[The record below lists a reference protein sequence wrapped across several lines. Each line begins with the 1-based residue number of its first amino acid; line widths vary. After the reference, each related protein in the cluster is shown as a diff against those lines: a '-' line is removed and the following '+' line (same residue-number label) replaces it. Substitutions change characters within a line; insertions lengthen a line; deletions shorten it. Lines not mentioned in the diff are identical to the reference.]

1 VVRIAVGD
9 RIVLAFDRT
18 DADAAERK
26 MPVSIA
32 ALRTTS
38 SIFAMSTRKSGLA
51 EYSMV
56 KWGMARSLRSGAWNE
71 RLQKGRKRVGSKTLN
86 MLNDS
91 DQILLP
97 HAASQTLVE
106 RERMARKKS
115 PKTFDLGAAAAPARR
130 VPMREFSRSLPM
142 SLLRAREAVMR
153 QFRPSLRE
161 HGLTEQQWRILR
173 ALSGVDAV
181 EVTELA
187 RTAFLLGP
195 SLSRI
200 LRDLE
205 ARRLIERRAAK
216 TDLRRFMVSISDKG
230 LKLMERVAP
239 TSEQIYAMITR
250 RYGARRLAELQDM
263 LGELE
268 ASLAGLEIVGDLEP
282 ED

>member
-1 VVRIAVGD
+1 
-9 RIVLAFDRT
+9 
-18 DADAAERK
+18 
-26 MPVSIA
+26 
-32 ALRTTS
+32 
-38 SIFAMSTRKSGLA
+38 
-51 EYSMV
+51 
-56 KWGMARSLRSGAWNE
+56 
-71 RLQKGRKRVGSKTLN
+71 
-86 MLNDS
+86 
-91 DQILLP
+91 
-97 HAASQTLVE
+97 
-106 RERMARKKS
+106 MARKKS
-115 PKTFDLGAAAAPARR
+115 PIVSDLSSAAAPARR

-173 ALSGVDAV
+173 ALSGVEAI

-205 ARRLIERRAAK
+205 ARRLVERKAAK
-216 TDLRRFMVSISDKG
+216 ADLRRAMVSISEKG
-230 LKLMERVAP
+230 IRLMERVAP
-239 TSEQIYAMITR
+239 TSEQIYAAITR

-268 ASLAGLEIVGDLEP
+268 ASLTGLEIVGETDP
-282 ED
+282 ET